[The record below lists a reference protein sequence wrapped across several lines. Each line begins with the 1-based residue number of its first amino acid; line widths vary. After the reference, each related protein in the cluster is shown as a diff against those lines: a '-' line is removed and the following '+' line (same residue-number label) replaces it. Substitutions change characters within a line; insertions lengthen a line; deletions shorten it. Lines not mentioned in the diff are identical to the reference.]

1 MCVGRLIFTYEK
13 ILICIAQ
20 IILVIIVL
28 FTKLFYWHRSVILH
42 LGAGLRYGSLR
53 IFRPKQ
59 KISYKDI
66 RYGSDDFSVIDHADN
81 NLANGFLGFLVL
93 AIILLLIAN

>member
-1 MCVGRLIFTYEK
+1 MKK
-13 ILICIAQ
+13 ILICIAK

-28 FTKLFYWHRSVILH
+28 FTKLFYLPRSVILH

-66 RYGSDDFSVIDHADN
+66 RYGSDDFSVIDFNDHEDTTWEDVERVFEKAS
-81 NLANGFLGFLVL
+81 AKFEEQ
-93 AIILLLIAN
+93 I

>member
-1 MCVGRLIFTYEK
+1 MYSQNYSRDN
-13 ILICIAQ
+13 CIIYQ
-20 IILVIIVL
+20 VVL
-28 FTKLFYWHRSVILH
+28 LASLGDFASWSWTSLWKLADIPTKT
-42 LGAGLRYGSLR
+42 
-53 IFRPKQ
+53 

>member
-1 MCVGRLIFTYEK
+1 MKK
-13 ILICIAQ
+13 ILICIAK

-28 FTKLFYWHRSVILH
+28 FTKLFYLPRSVILH

-59 KISYKDI
+59 KISYKD
-66 RYGSDDFSVIDHADN
+66 GSDDFSVIDHADN
-81 NLANGFLGFLVL
+81 NLSNGFLGFLVL

>member
-1 MCVGRLIFTYEK
+1 MKK
-13 ILICIAQ
+13 ILICIAK

-59 KISYKDI
+59 KISSLVSNKNGRVKNLIKQSIKKGTIEFFDI
-66 RYGSDDFSVIDHADN
+66 IEIS
-81 NLANGFLGFLVL
+81 
-93 AIILLLIAN
+93 LIEQVT

>member
-1 MCVGRLIFTYEK
+1 MKK
-13 ILICIAQ
+13 ILICIAK
-20 IILVIIVL
+20 IIFVIIVL
-28 FTKLFYWHRSVILH
+28 FTKLFYLPRSVILH

-81 NLANGFLGFLVL
+81 NLSNGFLGFLVL

>member
-1 MCVGRLIFTYEK
+1 MELTDIPT
-13 ILICIAQ
+13 
-20 IILVIIVL
+20 
-28 FTKLFYWHRSVILH
+28 
-42 LGAGLRYGSLR
+42 
-53 IFRPKQ
+53 KQ

-81 NLANGFLGFLVL
+81 NLSNGFLGFLVL

>member
-1 MCVGRLIFTYEK
+1 MKK
-13 ILICIAQ
+13 ILICIAK

-28 FTKLFYWHRSVILH
+28 FTKLFYLPRSVILR

-81 NLANGFLGFLVL
+81 NLSNGFLGFLVL